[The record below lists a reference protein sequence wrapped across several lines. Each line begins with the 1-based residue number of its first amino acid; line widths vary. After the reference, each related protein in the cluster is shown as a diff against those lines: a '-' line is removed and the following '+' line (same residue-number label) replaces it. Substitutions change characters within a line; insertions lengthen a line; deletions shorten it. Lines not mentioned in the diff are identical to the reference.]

1 MSRTLT
7 ALFDTRADAEAGRER
22 LLAANVDADN
32 IKIHDKSSIGESGY
46 SSKDEPGMWA
56 SIKNAFLPD
65 SDRHVYEEGIR
76 RGGFLL
82 TADIDSDDAGAALR
96 ALEDAGL
103 NSIDIDERSSQW
115 KAEGWNP
122 PVTGSATPEAA
133 TRSVGDDGRARVC
146 SYGSERRVI

>member
-7 ALFDTRADAEAGRER
+7 ALFDTRADAEAGRQR
-22 LLAANVDADN
+22 LIDADVDADN
-32 IKIHDKSSIGESGY
+32 IKIHDKSSIGEAGY
-46 SSKDEPGMWA
+46 SSKDDPGMWA

-82 TADIDSDDAGAALR
+82 TADIDSDDVGEALR
-96 ALEDAGL
+96 ALEDIGL
-103 NSIDIDERSSQW
+103 NSVDIDERASQW

-122 PVTGSATPEAA
+122 PPAGATDGAA
-133 TRSVGDDGRARVC
+133 TRSLGERSGARVRT
-146 SYGSERRVI
+146 YGSQGGVY